1 MPGSGGVELHR
12 LPEWSS
18 ESAPVDFQDWL
29 MLIDP
34 QMSDL
39 TASSSEWWNKVVN
52 AARSWYQ
59 KHQTL
64 KPIEKLQHEI
74 KAPSEIQK
82 AKWNRL
88 ERRASSMLLQAVPE
102 AQKED
107 IIASKSLSV
116 LGILTRLM
124 VNYQPGGAQEKAAVL
139 IALEM
144 PQEANSV
151 GEAISGLRRWLRW
164 KRRALDINVMLPDP
178 SVMLRGLDRL
188 VGKVL
193 GSQPT
198 LQFRV
203 NLTRTTLMVDSMPT
217 MGSIEQLAECL
228 LAEFDQMSY
237 SRRREKAAQMPKVKK
252 ADVRDPPDEKKKEDK
267 KEAPCRF
274 LLSEEGC
281 RRGRGCKFSHDQK
294 DDQKRCWT
302 CGSTKHFSGK
312 CPLKTADPQVNPTP
326 KAKVMKKGDQ
336 VKGKARDE
344 DEVSEKAAVCPSEDM
359 KGLLEEASRM
369 LRSMNGQSSSE
380 GSVSSSEES
389 GDARIRSLQRQ
400 LNDLKG
406 ASFKVLRLA
415 RVKADEEAR
424 GLIDSGA
431 THALR
436 PQMPG
441 EPIGHYSQVH
451 VTLAGDKKMVM
462 KLSPG
467 GVIVGQPNVEPI
479 VPMGALVTTLGCTL
493 QWADTHL
500 VINHPTMGQ
509 IPTVIQDGCPMVSKP
524 VAMQLICELEGKP
537 AVERLKVQSFQSEE
551 MMEWFERLTK
561 EHPAFQGIPER
572 LRKELVVPPEVNAV
586 AGNRRFRKLWKKQK
600 GVILHLY
607 SGENDGFTFKRAVKD
622 LGGDVRKVIEVDLK
636 NGEQWNMVEG
646 PLYGEL
652 LAMAFDGQFS
662 AILSGPNCRTRS
674 RLRHIEIPGLNMPK
688 PVRSWGDGEWGKE
701 GISPEEFR
709 KCHEDDVMLLRLVT
723 LYVVSE
729 EVRKA
734 TQQLEPVKFA
744 MEHPSLPEGCP
755 EAVSWWGTM
764 QWQALRTTYN
774 LDEFHVDQGELGG
787 GKKPTTFGGNVKIE
801 VPESWTRTRPKP
813 RNVQGKNEAEI
824 IKESKGLARWTPV
837 LMSAVAEAVM
847 RAVGM
852 PVKPRI
858 WSWRTHLRREHV
870 PFRKDCLICQQAAA
884 RGRPH
889 LKQKLPPRAGV
900 MSIDTA
906 GPLITAED
914 VLGKQ
919 VRFMLVASFTWP
931 TGGTGSDVPE
941 EEVGEV
947 EGPVLEVE
955 GIEGEEEDQREE
967 VEEPEEERQEAEERR
982 PDDPQGEDPPEG
994 DVQVAVYRL
1003 ALPMPDRKAGTVLA
1017 TIIDMYMHLR
1027 ADGFV
1032 VSQLH
1037 SDRASEFCSTR
1048 LAAWCR
1054 ERSILQTWT
1063 PGGEPQSNGRAERAV
1078 QEVKARV
1085 RKMLH
1090 GAEVGSEWW
1099 PLALR
1104 NVNERLRMQR
1114 IGKEESFP
1122 PFLSDVLIKK
1132 RLWRSRELEPTHE
1145 KVKYISPSWLDHGH
1159 WVWREDD
1166 TFVLT
1171 KAVITGTTRPQLDD
1185 GAVWIGVA
1193 DDLDPLEV
1201 RRRIRGKA
1209 ALRSMKEEE
1218 DPWRQ
1223 EIVKRIE
1230 KVMEEE
1236 MIHLVQDDA
1245 AVAPLV
1251 LTATRALGDAIHVED
1266 QEDQVLQT
1274 KIVSPAEVKRCHEA
1288 WKDAIQA
1295 EIKSLFETKQALRV
1309 VEGEEAKRMIK
1320 EQQIQALP
1328 SKLVF
1333 TLKPDPQNP
1342 RGKKKC
1348 RIVACGNFAKEEQM
1362 DCFASGTDATTLRLA
1377 MSWASQRAW
1386 HGVNLDVRTAFLNA
1400 PMQRPATS
1408 EAGVELKPVLLKPA
1422 QLLVT
1427 LGYFTASQFWMV
1439 LKAVY
1444 GFRQSPKLWSDHRD
1458 DTLRTLKVEDLELQQ
1473 METEPNAWMIKKEGH
1488 SGPQGVILT
1497 YVDDILIL
1505 SDERIAQAWTQKIKG
1520 VWETTEP
1527 EWIKSDRP
1535 TRFLGMELF
1544 RDEEGVWSAFQVNY
1558 TLDLLHRN
1566 LGGDPERWKQR
1577 KIPMSKDPCEEE
1589 EEDEE
1594 EEGQSQEKSPRK
1606 VSDEKKIE
1614 VIREAQRVVG
1624 ELIWLVTRCRPD
1636 LMYVTSRMS
1645 SLSTRNPQLVLQM
1658 AEQVWKYLAK
1668 TYKEGLVFKCPR
1680 EDACLEVFTDASFGE
1695 ECQGCVIVKWGEAP
1709 ILWKSSRQNLQVT
1722 STAAAE
1728 LVEVM
1733 EGAVMAE
1740 AIRVVVEEFVEGR
1753 VQCWQYTDS
1762 SSALAIVAG
1771 ETASWKTKH
1780 LRKRAKYLRW
1790 KVSRGDVALRHGPGS
1805 SMIADLGTKPLAAA
1819 RLEQLKE
1826 GLGMIVSKAYEEKK
1840 KQAEEIGGAKVEEE
1854 DTEAEKKEEKKSE
1867 EKGGGVIGKE
1877 RQMKLAILMALIGRC
1892 QAQGGDEDDRHEG
1905 WSLLN
1910 MFVMMYTVMII
1921 LITLLLRRLWEN
1933 FQGMEVA
1940 HTSEEEESDPDSEG
1954 PGLEM
1959 FGQERPRRQQ
1969 RRATPGMG
1977 IIRNGVMEPRPD
1989 RRNQDGGGSRRS
2001 PSTRTPTEPSR
2012 SRSGQRSQGSE
2023 GQNAQG
2029 SQGSVPTRPPSTRAS
2044 PIQEEG
2050 EEEVPQEEDYM
2061 AQVDAEMRRREQVAQ
2076 QAAENPPTPSPND
2089 EPYDGGGMVMNP
2101 PGPSQEINGH
2111 GRGQQQMPHPP
2122 GTAYPAEMTRLFLT
2136 PTGAKYHLNRQC
2148 RGLQSA
2154 AVVLES
2160 PRCPPIEPPWNP
2172 GNRRLFGAGVG
2183 EHLHGSIIHKIV
2195 STEKP
2200 HLYREFEPCNVCAG
2214 NRGKGKK
2221 GKGDA
2226 EGGKG
2231 TWIL

>member
-1 MPGSGGVELHR
+1 
-12 LPEWSS
+12 
-18 ESAPVDFQDWL
+18 
-29 MLIDP
+29 
-34 QMSDL
+34 
-39 TASSSEWWNKVVN
+39 
-52 AARSWYQ
+52 
-59 KHQTL
+59 
-64 KPIEKLQHEI
+64 
-74 KAPSEIQK
+74 
-82 AKWNRL
+82 
-88 ERRASSMLLQAVPE
+88 
-102 AQKED
+102 
-107 IIASKSLSV
+107 
-116 LGILTRLM
+116 
-124 VNYQPGGAQEKAAVL
+124 
-139 IALEM
+139 
-144 PQEANSV
+144 
-151 GEAISGLRRWLRW
+151 
-164 KRRALDINVMLPDP
+164 
-178 SVMLRGLDRL
+178 
-188 VGKVL
+188 
-193 GSQPT
+193 
-198 LQFRV
+198 
-203 NLTRTTLMVDSMPT
+203 MPT

-274 LLSEEGC
+274 FLSEEGC

-359 KGLLEEASRM
+359 KGLLEEASKM

-462 KLSPG
+462 KMSPG

-479 VPMGALVTTLGCTL
+479 VPMGALVKTLGCTL

-586 AGNRRFRKLWKKQK
+586 AGNRRFRKLWRKQK

-662 AILSGPNCRTRS
+662 AILGGPNCRTRS
-674 RLRHIEIPGLNMPK
+674 RLRHIKIPGLNLPK

-701 GISPEEFR
+701 GISPEELQ
-709 KCHEDDVMLLRLVT
+709 KCQEDDVMLLRLVT
-723 LYVVSE
+723 LYVISE

-774 LDEFHVDQGELGG
+774 LEEFHVDQGELGG

-801 VPESWTRTRPKP
+801 VPEGWTRTRPKP

-919 VRFMLVASFTWP
+919 ARFMLVASFTWL

-941 EEVGEV
+941 EEVEEV

-955 GIEGEEEDQREE
+955 GVEGEEEDQREE

-982 PDDPQGEDPPEG
+982 PGDPQGEDPPDD

-1063 PGGEPQSNGRAERAV
+1063 PGGEMDEQ
-1078 QEVKARV
+1078 
-1085 RKMLH
+1085 
-1090 GAEVGSEWW
+1090 
-1099 PLALR
+1099 
-1104 NVNERLRMQR
+1104 
-1114 IGKEESFP
+1114 
-1122 PFLSDVLIKK
+1122 
-1132 RLWRSRELEPTHE
+1132 
-1145 KVKYISPSWLDHGH
+1145 
-1159 WVWREDD
+1159 
-1166 TFVLT
+1166 
-1171 KAVITGTTRPQLDD
+1171 
-1185 GAVWIGVA
+1185 
-1193 DDLDPLEV
+1193 
-1201 RRRIRGKA
+1201 
-1209 ALRSMKEEE
+1209 
-1218 DPWRQ
+1218 
-1223 EIVKRIE
+1223 
-1230 KVMEEE
+1230 
-1236 MIHLVQDDA
+1236 
-1245 AVAPLV
+1245 
-1251 LTATRALGDAIHVED
+1251 
-1266 QEDQVLQT
+1266 
-1274 KIVSPAEVKRCHEA
+1274 
-1288 WKDAIQA
+1288 
-1295 EIKSLFETKQALRV
+1295 
-1309 VEGEEAKRMIK
+1309 K
-1320 EQQIQALP
+1320 EQSKR
-1328 SKLVF
+1328 SKLRYERCYMGQKWA
-1333 TLKPDPQNP
+1333 L
-1342 RGKKKC
+1342 
-1348 RIVACGNFAKEEQM
+1348 
-1362 DCFASGTDATTLRLA
+1362 SG
-1377 MSWASQRAW
+1377 
-1386 HGVNLDVRTAFLNA
+1386 
-1400 PMQRPATS
+1400 
-1408 EAGVELKPVLLKPA
+1408 
-1422 QLLVT
+1422 
-1427 LGYFTASQFWMV
+1427 
-1439 LKAVY
+1439 
-1444 GFRQSPKLWSDHRD
+1444 
-1458 DTLRTLKVEDLELQQ
+1458 
-1473 METEPNAWMIKKEGH
+1473 GH
-1488 SGPQGVILT
+1488 
-1497 YVDDILIL
+1497 
-1505 SDERIAQAWTQKIKG
+1505 
-1520 VWETTEP
+1520 
-1527 EWIKSDRP
+1527 
-1535 TRFLGMELF
+1535 
-1544 RDEEGVWSAFQVNY
+1544 
-1558 TLDLLHRN
+1558 
-1566 LGGDPERWKQR
+1566 
-1577 KIPMSKDPCEEE
+1577 
-1589 EEDEE
+1589 
-1594 EEGQSQEKSPRK
+1594 
-1606 VSDEKKIE
+1606 
-1614 VIREAQRVVG
+1614 
-1624 ELIWLVTRCRPD
+1624 
-1636 LMYVTSRMS
+1636 
-1645 SLSTRNPQLVLQM
+1645 
-1658 AEQVWKYLAK
+1658 
-1668 TYKEGLVFKCPR
+1668 
-1680 EDACLEVFTDASFGE
+1680 
-1695 ECQGCVIVKWGEAP
+1695 
-1709 ILWKSSRQNLQVT
+1709 
-1722 STAAAE
+1722 
-1728 LVEVM
+1728 
-1733 EGAVMAE
+1733 
-1740 AIRVVVEEFVEGR
+1740 
-1753 VQCWQYTDS
+1753 
-1762 SSALAIVAG
+1762 
-1771 ETASWKTKH
+1771 
-1780 LRKRAKYLRW
+1780 
-1790 KVSRGDVALRHGPGS
+1790 
-1805 SMIADLGTKPLAAA
+1805 
-1819 RLEQLKE
+1819 
-1826 GLGMIVSKAYEEKK
+1826 
-1840 KQAEEIGGAKVEEE
+1840 
-1854 DTEAEKKEEKKSE
+1854 
-1867 EKGGGVIGKE
+1867 
-1877 RQMKLAILMALIGRC
+1877 
-1892 QAQGGDEDDRHEG
+1892 
-1905 WSLLN
+1905 
-1910 MFVMMYTVMII
+1910 
-1921 LITLLLRRLWEN
+1921 
-1933 FQGMEVA
+1933 
-1940 HTSEEEESDPDSEG
+1940 
-1954 PGLEM
+1954 
-1959 FGQERPRRQQ
+1959 
-1969 RRATPGMG
+1969 
-1977 IIRNGVMEPRPD
+1977 
-1989 RRNQDGGGSRRS
+1989 
-2001 PSTRTPTEPSR
+2001 
-2012 SRSGQRSQGSE
+2012 
-2023 GQNAQG
+2023 
-2029 SQGSVPTRPPSTRAS
+2029 
-2044 PIQEEG
+2044 
-2050 EEEVPQEEDYM
+2050 
-2061 AQVDAEMRRREQVAQ
+2061 
-2076 QAAENPPTPSPND
+2076 
-2089 EPYDGGGMVMNP
+2089 
-2101 PGPSQEINGH
+2101 
-2111 GRGQQQMPHPP
+2111 
-2122 GTAYPAEMTRLFLT
+2122 
-2136 PTGAKYHLNRQC
+2136 
-2148 RGLQSA
+2148 
-2154 AVVLES
+2154 
-2160 PRCPPIEPPWNP
+2160 
-2172 GNRRLFGAGVG
+2172 
-2183 EHLHGSIIHKIV
+2183 
-2195 STEKP
+2195 
-2200 HLYREFEPCNVCAG
+2200 
-2214 NRGKGKK
+2214 
-2221 GKGDA
+2221 
-2226 EGGKG
+2226 
-2231 TWIL
+2231 